1 MKLLL
6 IILLMSFELN
16 AQESRYWTG
25 AGLSNT
31 IDNPNNWL
39 SLEKPN
45 LGDNLVFNNTSGENH
60 SIYSNY
66 GNGSIFSAIIT
77 YNGSG
82 LFKWL
87 GDVTFLDKIENN
99 NSTNSLDIDSYI
111 HNRSNSNLEINPKG
125 SGGINFLSNSKLTIQ
140 DSKLLTVFGSSTLT
154 FNSVIDELNGSGRLL
169 LSTDNPKVILN
180 RSCSYSG
187 LTIVSGGIL
196 QLNALGG
203 AVKSGNAVTIN
214 GGILRVM
221 QSQTI
226 GNLILSSGSLQVDPG
241 VILTITGTYS
251 ASGGTI
257 NNLGTI
263 KFAGGSVVFPGQAI
277 INNGSANTL
286 TNIEVASLATLILN
300 VSIKIAGILSIDSGA
315 IFDNGG
321 ENQILNGSNGS
332 IKISGTFITR
342 DIHGFVGTNT
352 AIPSIIPSLEI
363 GSTVEYGLNGNQNVQ
378 GITAPIYQNIT
389 FSNGG
394 IKTLISKNNVLGTI
408 TISGST
414 IFDAENNNFGSPSSK
429 VIMTETSK
437 YKLGGTIASKPESG
451 GTYSLGPKTT
461 IEFTGTSATNIRLIS
476 PIINY
481 ANIIISGSNVSNP
494 GSSTGIKFQTGA
506 TFIVKTGAIFKL
518 SNTAGFNGAINTAIN
533 NTNSPTIILETDSTI
548 EYTGMNQFI
557 TNAEYSNLT
566 ISGTGT
572 KTIPGTSEILVKN
585 ELKVKSATLQID
597 SNKLL
602 TVTNS
607 INNSSGNNIVIN
619 DSGNLVQLTEVD
631 NLSTNSNIG
640 NIKMNRIS
648 RSLII
653 NDYVYWG
660 SPVKENVLPQIP
672 NTFDRTYIWDLNGS
686 INGNWRAPSTIMP
699 GQGFITRAKKAGHSS
714 FDFVGTPNN
723 GTVKI
728 WANGYDAVSDVYGN
742 YTLLSNPYPSA
753 IDATAFV
760 TNFANSGLSG
770 TLYFWTSSTPFSG
783 AEYNSND
790 YSSWNLTG
798 GTSTAPAISN
808 PILSLKPTGNIAAG
822 QGFFAAIESD
832 FDVTFTNA
840 MRIRSG
846 MDNSQFFKTNGLS
859 KKQTEK
865 NRIWLNL
872 SGPNYA
878 FKQILVGY
886 VSGATN
892 DMDRLFDGTVFSG
905 NEVNFYSILK
915 DKSLTIQ
922 GRSLPFNFDDKVPL
936 GFLISNAGEYK
947 IDIDEMDGF
956 FKNLDVPIYLEDKLL
971 NLIHDLK
978 KEAYSFSSEKGNFND
993 RFVVHYT
1000 NVTLE
1005 KANFIKAKPQ
1015 IIIFNI
1021 NKQIRINSKED
1032 KISGIMIFNL
1042 LGKQIYIKK
1051 NIDNNEFLIPNLV
1064 LSEQV
1069 LLLKIIL
1076 QNGEIR
1082 NEKIIF

>member
-1 MKLLL
+1 ML
-6 IILLMSFELN
+6 IISLIIFKLS
-16 AQESRYWTG
+16 AQENRYWTG
-25 AGLSNT
+25 AGSSNT
-31 IDNPNNWL
+31 IDNSNNWL

-66 GNGSIFSAIIT
+66 GNGSIFSAVIT

-111 HNRSNSNLEINPKG
+111 QNRSNSDLEINPKG
-125 SGGINFLSNSKLTIQ
+125 SGGINFFSNSKLTIQ
-140 DSKLLTVFGSSTLT
+140 DSKLLSIFGSNTLIFT
-154 FNSVIDELNGSGRLL
+154 SGIDELNGSGRLL
-169 LSTDNPKVILN
+169 LTTDNPKVILN
-180 RSCSYSG
+180 RSCTYSG

-203 AVKSGNAVTIN
+203 AIKSGNAITIN
-214 GGILRVM
+214 GGTLRVM

-226 GNLILSSGSLQVDPG
+226 GDLTLSSGSLQIDPG
-241 VILTITGTYS
+241 VILTITGIYS

-263 KFAGGSVVFPGQAI
+263 KFAGGSVFFPGQAT

-300 VSIKIAGILSIDSGA
+300 KSIKIAGILGINSGGT
-315 IFDNGG
+315 FDNGG

-342 DIHGFVGTNT
+342 DIHGFVGANT

-408 TISGST
+408 IISGST
-414 IFDAENNNFGSPSSK
+414 IFDAENNNFGSSSSN

-451 GTYSLGPKTT
+451 GIYSLGPNTT

-476 PIINY
+476 PIIYY

-494 GSSTGIKFQTGA
+494 GSSVGIKFQTGA
-506 TFIVKTGAIFKL
+506 TFVVKTDATFKL
-518 SNTAGFNGAINTAIN
+518 ANKAGFNGAVNTAIN
-533 NTNSPTIILETDSTI
+533 NTNSPNIILETNSTI
-548 EYTGMNQFI
+548 EYTGEDQFI

-585 ELKVKSATLQID
+585 DLKVKSATLQID

-607 INNSSGNNIVIN
+607 INNSSGNSIVIN

-648 RSLII
+648 RSLIV

-686 INGNWRAPSTIMP
+686 INGNWIVPLTIMP
-699 GQGFITRAKKAGHSS
+699 GQGFITRTKKAGYGS

-760 TNFANSGLSG
+760 TNFENSGLSG
-770 TLYFWTSSTPFSG
+770 TLYFWTSSTPFLG

-808 PILSLKPTGNIAAG
+808 PILSLKPTGKIAAG
-822 QGFFAAIESD
+822 QGFFAGIESD

-846 MDNSQFFKTNGLS
+846 MDNSQFFKTNDLS
-859 KKQTEK
+859 KKQTEE

-892 DMDRLFDGTVFSG
+892 DMDQLFDGTVFSG

-956 FKNLDVPIYLEDKLL
+956 FKNLNVPIYLEDKLL

-978 KEAYSFSSEKGNFND
+978 KEAYFFSSEKGSFND

-1005 KANFIKAKPQ
+1005 KANFIKATPQ
-1015 IIIFNI
+1015 IIIVNI
-1021 NKQIRINSKED
+1021 NKQIRINSKKD

-1042 LGKQIYIKK
+1042 LGKQIYTKT
-1051 NIDNNEFLIPNLV
+1051 NIDNNEFTIPNLV

-1069 LLLKIIL
+1069 LLLKIVL

-1082 NEKIIF
+1082 NKKIIF

>member
-1 MKLLL
+1 MKFLL
-6 IILLMSFELN
+6 IILLITFKLS
-16 AQESRYWTG
+16 AQENRYWTG
-25 AGLSNT
+25 AGSSNK
-31 IDNPNNWL
+31 IDNPDNWL
-39 SLEKPN
+39 SLVKPN
-45 LGDNLVFNNTSGENH
+45 SGDNLFFTNSSGVNH
-60 SIYSNY
+60 SVSSNY
-66 GNGSIFSAIIT
+66 GDQSVFSAIVT
-77 YNGSG
+77 YNGSS
-82 LFKWL
+82 LFRWL
-87 GDVTFLDKIENN
+87 GDVTYVDKIENN
-99 NSTNSLDIDSYI
+99 NSSSSLDIDSYI
-111 HNRSNSNLEINPKG
+111 YNRSNVNLEINPKG

-140 DSKLLTVFGSSTLT
+140 DSKILTVFGASTLT
-154 FNSVIDELNGSGRLL
+154 FNSVIDELNGSGSLL
-169 LSTDNPKVILN
+169 LSTDNPIVILN
-180 RSCSYSG
+180 RSCAYTG
-187 LTIVSGGIL
+187 LTMVSGGIL
-196 QLNALGG
+196 QLNAFGG
-203 AVKSGNAVTIN
+203 AIKSGNAVTIN
-214 GGILRVM
+214 GGTLRVM

-226 GNLILSSGSLQVDPG
+226 GNLIISSGNIQVDPG

-263 KFAGGSVVFPGQAI
+263 KFAGGSVVFPGLAT

-286 TNIEVASLATLILN
+286 TNLQVASMATLIFN
-300 VSIKIAGILSIDSGA
+300 TSIKIAGIFSIDTGG

-352 AIPSIIPSLEI
+352 AIPSIVPSLEV

-378 GITAPIYQNIT
+378 GITAPLYQNIT

-394 IKTLISKNNVLGTI
+394 IKTLISKNNVIGTI
-408 TISGST
+408 AILGST
-414 IFDAENNNFGSPSSK
+414 IFDADNNNFGSPTSN

-451 GTYSLGPKTT
+451 GTYSLGANTT
-461 IEFTGTSATNIRLIS
+461 IEFSGTSGTSIRLIS
-476 PIINY
+476 PIINF
-481 ANIIISGSNVSNP
+481 ANIIISGTNVSNP
-494 GSSTGIKFQTGA
+494 GTVTGIKLQNGGTFTVKNGA
-506 TFIVKTGAIFKL
+506 TFKL
-518 SNTAGFNGAINTAIN
+518 SNTIGFTGAENTAISSV
-533 NTNSPTIILETDSTI
+533 NSPTVILESGSTV
-548 EYTGMNQFI
+548 EYAGGNQSI
-557 TNAEYSNLT
+557 TNADYSNLT

-572 KTIPGTSEILVKN
+572 KIISGISEILVKN
-585 ELKVKSATLQID
+585 DLKVKSAKLQID
-597 SNKLL
+597 SSKLL

-607 INNSSGNNIVIN
+607 INNSSGNSIVIN
-619 DSGNLVQLTEVD
+619 DSGNLVQLNEVD

-648 RSLII
+648 SSLVV

-686 INGNWRAPSTIMP
+686 INGDWIVPSTIIP
-699 GQGFITRAKKAGHSS
+699 GQGFITRTKTAGHSS

-728 WANGYDAVSDVYGN
+728 SAKGYDAVSDVYGN
-742 YTLLSNPYPSA
+742 YMLLSNPYPSA

-760 TNFANSGLSG
+760 TNIANNGLSG
-770 TLYFWTSSTPFSG
+770 TLYFWTSSTPFLG

-790 YSSWNLTG
+790 YSLWNLTG

-808 PILSLKPTGNIAAG
+808 PILSLRPTGKIAAG

-846 MDNSQFFKTNGLS
+846 TDNSQFFKTNGLS
-859 KKQTEK
+859 DKQTEK

-872 SGPNYA
+872 SGPNHA

-892 DMDRLFDGTVFSG
+892 DLDRLFDGTVFSG
-905 NEVNFYSILK
+905 NELNFYSILK
-915 DKSLTIQ
+915 DNSLSIQ
-922 GRSLPFNFDDKVPL
+922 ARALPFNFGDSVPL
-936 GFLISNAGEYK
+936 GFLIAKAGEYK

-978 KEAYSFSSEKGNFND
+978 KENYIFSSEKGTFDD
-993 RFVVHYT
+993 RFVVRYS
-1000 NVTLE
+1000 NITLE
-1005 KANFIKAKPQ
+1005 NTTFMKVKTQ
-1015 IIIFNI
+1015 IIVANI
-1021 NKQIRINSKED
+1021 NKQIRINSKDNKID
-1032 KISGIMIFNL
+1032 KIIVFNL
-1042 LGKQIYIKK
+1042 LGKQIYTKK
-1051 NIDNNEFLIPNLV
+1051 NIDNNEFTIPSLV

-1069 LLLKIIL
+1069 LIIKIIL
-1076 QNGEIR
+1076 ENGEIR